1 MKAATYIGNDE
12 TILILPRHHHKMH
25 HISPHACRYCITT
38 GWLNPL
44 LDAVGFWRRLEFC
57 VNTLTG
63 WKPRDDDL
71 RWAFKTE

>member
-1 MKAATYIGNDE
+1 MYIKS
-12 TILILPRHHHKMH
+12 LK
-25 HISPHACRYCITT
+25 SITT

-44 LDAVGFWRRLEFC
+44 LDAVGFWRKLEFC
-57 VNTLTG
+57 VSTLTG